1 MSLHPLNL
9 ALSPYH
15 LTTAEPSALVALL
28 LGSRV
33 VTMMPTPFG
42 FVGGEAGRE
51 QVREAVERSPAYLR
65 LMESWRWSAPLW
77 QAGVVGSVET
87 SEDVGE
93 DVQRIWQRIL
103 LPAGPRPEADPLA
116 PLRPVMR
123 PTLYRDQ
130 REYLDLMCADMLK
143 GGPDPGISVV
153 VAAGLDAFSVRHGL
167 VAVRAGAATPGS
179 GGGGGCGVPGGSVW
193 QRAETALC
201 RRVFAVGVPV
211 LLRASGRRILAA
223 RARFAAELG
232 ELRSAIAAAAG
243 AAGGPASVE
252 ATERIT
258 EAADAYGRA
267 YSEARAEISTG
278 DDDQGIRIQ
287 DGFVS
292 LTGVAMPADAA
303 LRSSLT
309 AVRSLAARTGRGAA
323 SARADAERATGP
335 LDGPEGAT
343 LFALIVKRMN
353 IRPDFA
359 TPGAAAT
366 GAASSRGA

>member
-1 MSLHPLNL
+1 VSSHPLNL

-42 FVGGEAGRE
+42 FVGGEKGRE

-65 LMESWRWSAPLW
+65 LMESWRWSVPLW

-93 DVQRIWQRIL
+93 DVHRIWQRIL
-103 LPAGPRPEADPLA
+103 LPAGPRPETDPLA
-116 PLRPVMR
+116 PLRAVMR

-153 VAAGLDAFSVRHGL
+153 VAAGLDAFAVRHGFI
-167 VAVRAGAATPGS
+167 AVRAGAAAPGS
-179 GGGGGCGVPGGSVW
+179 GGGAPAGSVW
-193 QRAETALC
+193 QRAESALC

-232 ELRSAIAAAAG
+232 ELRSAIAAAAE
-243 AAGGPASVE
+243 ATSGPASAE
-252 ATERIT
+252 AAERVT
-258 EAADAYGRA
+258 EAAGAYGRA

-292 LTGVAMPADAA
+292 LTGVEMPADAA

-323 SARADAERATGP
+323 AARGAESAPGP

-359 TPGAAAT
+359 ASGAAA
-366 GAASSRGA
+366 AASARGA